1 MRVFKTKSGRIML
14 YPTLGSMNVGD
25 VWRIDP
31 AKYKT
36 ASLRVTCSNYGAAVN
51 KVFTVNSPA
60 DAKRIV
66 ITRTK

>member
-1 MRVFKTKSGRIML
+1 MRVFRTKSGRIML
-14 YPTLGSMNVGD
+14 YPTLGSMRVGD
-25 VWRIDP
+25 VWKIDP
-31 AKYKT
+31 AEYKT
-36 ASLRVTCSNYGAAVN
+36 TSLRVTCSNYGAAVN